1 MTQDSKESARN
12 VGDPTWIPGLGRPP
26 EEGNGNPVQYSCLEN
41 PMDIG
46 AWWATVH
53 WVAESQIRL
62 NDFTFIFSVDP
73 ALQADSLLSE
83 PPGKPSAA
91 IIFIIKI
98 VSLIYNY
105 KNTDLI
111 YLSVKY
117 SVLAQN

>member
-1 MTQDSKESARN
+1 
-12 VGDPTWIPGLGRPP
+12 
-26 EEGNGNPVQYSCLEN
+26 
-41 PMDIG
+41 MDIG

-73 ALQADSLLSE
+73 ALQVDSLLSE

>member
-1 MTQDSKESARN
+1 
-12 VGDPTWIPGLGRPP
+12 
-26 EEGNGNPVQYSCLEN
+26 
-41 PMDIG
+41 MDIE

-53 WVAESQIRL
+53 WVAESRIRL
-62 NDFTFIFSVDP
+62 SDCTFIFSVDP

-83 PPGKPSAA
+83 SLGKPSAA

-98 VSLIYNY
+98 VNLIYNY